1 MMRAPI
7 LGISIAIRR
16 VIMKEPKHQVVR
28 RRWQASGLFA
38 TGLALAVVGSSVWA
52 AGKDSI
58 AARLQVLEDQAA
70 VEKLITSSYS
80 KALDTRDWKAFAA
93 LFMADGE
100 LKLLATQFPQRE
112 YKGRAD
118 IEKAFSAPLS
128 GVPAGEGPPGGA
140 PASMKHVI
148 TNPQV
153 QFDGDR
159 ATATSYW
166 MEVAIGK
173 GKDEKPFVMSTGYY
187 RDVLRRDNGQWKFQS
202 REVFNHDIP
211 VVAGSGPTASPT
223 APAAR

>member
-1 MMRAPI
+1 
-7 LGISIAIRR
+7 
-16 VIMKEPKHQVVR
+16 MKEQKQQVVR
-28 RRWQASGLFA
+28 RRWQASSLFA

-58 AARLQVLEDQAA
+58 AARLQVLEDQVA
-70 VEKLITSSYS
+70 VEQLITSGYS

-93 LFMADGE
+93 LFMADAE

-112 YKGRAD
+112 YKGRAA
-118 IEKAFSAPLS
+118 IEKAFSAPPS
-128 GVPAGEGPPGGA
+128 GLPAGEGPPGGM

-153 QFDGDR
+153 QLDGDR

-173 GKDEKPFVMSTGYY
+173 GKDEKPLVMSTGYY
-187 RDVLRRDNGQWKFQS
+187 RDVLKRDNGRWRFQS
-202 REVFNHDIP
+202 REVFNYDMP
-211 VVAGSGPTASPT
+211 FVAGSGPTAPPAAT
-223 APAAR
+223 AAPAAPAAR